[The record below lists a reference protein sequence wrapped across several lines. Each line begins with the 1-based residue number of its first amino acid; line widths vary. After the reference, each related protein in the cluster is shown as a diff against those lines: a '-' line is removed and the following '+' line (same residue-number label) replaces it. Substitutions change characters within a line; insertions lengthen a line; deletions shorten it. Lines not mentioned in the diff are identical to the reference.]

1 MTDPSRPSSRQATLR
16 AVIGTT
22 VLAIL
27 SALGSPAI
35 AATDGFLTLKGQK
48 VFPVGMYEQP
58 TNDAKAKEL
67 VESGVNLVAC
77 QSRDQLDRALK
88 FGLQCWFTLP
98 LDGPADDKLRG
109 MIESVASHPALVVWE
124 GPDEVIWNFT
134 AWSALFR
141 RGLHKERGE
150 WRRQTPAAL
159 AYTAA
164 HGPEVLKN
172 IREGT
177 AMVRRLD
184 KRKLPIWLNEASESD
199 LTFIRGYVDHVD
211 ITGFD
216 MYPIHGKD
224 TGPVGPRGEIYD
236 TQTMRERPG
245 TPWREPTLVADYA
258 ERFRLIG
265 RGKPLWTVLQGL
277 SWGAIGR
284 PEEIAWPSFSESRLM
299 AYLALTHGSRG
310 VLYFGTDEPSKTE
323 PFRKSL
329 LAMTSE
335 LSRLGPFLVAPEQK
349 AVQVRLIEAT
359 ERSRP
364 RPFGVSHI
372 IRKVGKDW
380 LLILVNEDDWPH
392 LGVEV
397 TGLKELEGKTLER
410 IHGTGNVTV
419 QRGEF
424 IARMAPHDV
433 QIFTT
438 DRGKFESTLLVGRDY
453 KGQ

>member
-1 MTDPSRPSSRQATLR
+1 MTNVPRPTSRRLVLGCVVATSL
-16 AVIGTT
+16 
-22 VLAIL
+22 LAF
-27 SALGSPAI
+27 ARPVGAT
-35 AATDGFLTLKGQK
+35 TDGFLTQKGHK
-48 VFPVGMYEQP
+48 IFPVGMYEQP
-58 TNDAKAKEL
+58 TDDAKAKEL
-67 VESGVNLVAC
+67 VDSGVNFAAC
-77 QSRDQLDRALK
+77 QSREQLDRALK

-98 LDGPADDKLRG
+98 LDKPADENLRR
-109 MIESVASHPALVVWE
+109 MIESVSDHPALVVWE
-124 GPDEVIWNFT
+124 GPDEVVWNFT
-134 AWSALFR
+134 AWSMLYK

-184 KRKLPIWLNEASESD
+184 RHKRPIWINEASESD
-199 LTFIRGYVDHVD
+199 LTFIRGYVDNVD

-224 TGPVGPRGEIYD
+224 TGPTGSRGEIYD
-236 TQTMRERPG
+236 TQTTRERPG
-245 TPWREPTLVADYA
+245 TPWHEPTLVADYA
-258 ERFRLIG
+258 DRFHLIG
-265 RGKPLWTVLQGL
+265 RGKPVWTVLQGL

-284 PEEIAWPSFSESRLM
+284 PEEVALPSFTESRLM
-299 AYLALTHGSRG
+299 AYLALTHGAHG
-310 VLYFGTDEPSKTE
+310 VLYYGTDEPPKNE

-349 AVQVRLIEAT
+349 SVQVRLIEAT
-359 ERSRP
+359 DRNRP
-364 RPFGVSHI
+364 KPFGVSHM
-372 IRKVGKDW
+372 IRKIGHDW
-380 LLILVNEDDWPH
+380 LLILVNEDNWSH

-397 TGLKELEGKTLER
+397 AGLKELEGKTIER
-410 IHGTGNVTV
+410 IHGTGNVIV

-433 QIFTT
+433 QVFTT

-453 KGQ
+453 TGP